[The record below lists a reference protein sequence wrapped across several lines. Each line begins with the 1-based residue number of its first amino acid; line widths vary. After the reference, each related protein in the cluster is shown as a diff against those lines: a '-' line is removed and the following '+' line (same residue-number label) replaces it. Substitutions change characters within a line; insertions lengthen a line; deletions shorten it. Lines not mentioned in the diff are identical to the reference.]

1 MLFSLC
7 VWSFGV
13 EYGMIWSGTR
23 STKHYRCVSPSVSA
37 RRYLFPLPTNFLSGW
52 CRCGTDMKKPPMGST
67 WRTSHWWF

>member
-13 EYGMIWSGTR
+13 EYGMIWSGMR

-37 RRYLFPLPTNFLSGW
+37 RRYLFPS
-52 CRCGTDMKKPPMGST
+52 PPISCQGGADVALI
-67 WRTSHWWF
+67 

>member
-23 STKHYRCVSPSVSA
+23 STKHYRCVPSSVSA
-37 RRYLFPLPTNFLSGW
+37 RRYLFPS
-52 CRCGTDMKKPPMGST
+52 PPISCQGGADVALI
-67 WRTSHWWF
+67 